1 MTINKYNELLKD
13 NLSFI
18 VIEVN
23 GKHLLN
29 NDIPPFLKNV
39 LEICRYYIE
48 KKHLDCIKLP
58 DGRRIS
64 STSMTN
70 FEFTTKVKEVQFYQ
84 KDLYNIYVRLVR
96 RDGYDQEEE
105 QKVIKSVRERLPDD
119 VNVHIEYVE
128 SVERTKTGKIRY
140 ILSDIK

>member
-1 MTINKYNELLKD
+1 VTINKYNELLKD

-58 DGRRIS
+58 
-64 STSMTN
+64 
-70 FEFTTKVKEVQFYQ
+70 VKE
-84 KDLYNIYVRLVR
+84 NT
-96 RDGYDQEEE
+96 
-105 QKVIKSVRERLPDD
+105 
-119 VNVHIEYVE
+119 VE
-128 SVERTKTGKIRY
+128 WMWKCF
-140 ILSDIK
+140 

>member
-1 MTINKYNELLKD
+1 
-13 NLSFI
+13 
-18 VIEVN
+18 
-23 GKHLLN
+23 
-29 NDIPPFLKNV
+29 
-39 LEICRYYIE
+39 
-48 KKHLDCIKLP
+48 
-58 DGRRIS
+58 
-64 STSMTN
+64 MTN